1 MVYWTVV
8 KANLS
13 DGRLDAEFNDW
24 YNRVHVPNF
33 VAMPGFTRAWRV
45 RRLMHSEQRGD
56 PGQEFLAIYE
66 TETIDAFL
74 AALHKTELKS
84 GHSWEGWE
92 RHLTDWQRS
101 YHRVLGAWRD
111 EAEVQDSVGRYWSIV
126 RVDYLSQ
133 LAQAGFAERDFNAW
147 YSDVHVPEVIGNR
160 GFGRAWRLETVP
172 HEEQLGDPRQ
182 KYWAVYETERVDDL
196 VVARR
201 DTTAWD
207 GVWAPGIANWSQH
220 YHEVLYEHRHEHRRG
235 ESD

>member
-1 MVYWTVV
+1 VYWTVV

-13 DGRLDAEFNDW
+13 DGRLDAEFNEW

-33 VAMPGFTRAWRV
+33 VAMPGFTRAWRI
-45 RRLMHSEQRGD
+45 RRLMHSAQRGD

-66 TETIDAFL
+66 TETIEAFL
-74 AALHKTELKS
+74 AALHKTEAES

-101 YHRVLGAWRD
+101 YHRVLKSWRD
-111 EAEVQDSVGRYWSIV
+111 DESAPDPAGRYWSIV
-126 RVDYLSQ
+126 RVDYDSKPGDSEQ
-133 LAQAGFAERDFNAW
+133 NFNTWYAET
-147 YSDVHVPEVIGNR
+147 HVPEVIGNR

-172 HEEQLGDPRQ
+172 HAEQLGDPGQ

-201 DTTAWD
+201 GTTAWD

-220 YHEVLYEHRHEHRRG
+220 YHEVLFEHQG
-235 ESD
+235 ADSD